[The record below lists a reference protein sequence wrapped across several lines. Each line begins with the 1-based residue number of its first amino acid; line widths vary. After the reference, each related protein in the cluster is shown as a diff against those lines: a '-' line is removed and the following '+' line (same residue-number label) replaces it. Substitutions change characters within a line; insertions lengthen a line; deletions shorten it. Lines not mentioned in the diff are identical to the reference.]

1 MGFFKSIEKHLDN
14 INLNMTITKSETGI
28 VVSVLPVLNCKDEA
42 VKNIT
47 PILLKGTAEEMDT
60 EFAGIIQQPLETV
73 SGVASNI
80 IEFEQS
86 VTKAKE
92 NSAVKKAADDK
103 ATKAKT
109 KAEKDAEKAKI
120 KTEKDLEK
128 LNVKADKDLVKAETY
143 VEKKE
148 YGKAIFMIKSA
159 LKISPTYDKAI
170 KMLEDTEKLDSAEV
184 VQIFQEEAAE
194 VMMKGEPTSM
204 KEVAVEEQ
212 QKSEVESLV
221 GKPKPRRKDLE
232 SMKDFD
238 SRLKDWELVNDI
250 ASKKEESGVN
260 FAPLSPEEERL
271 SKAMHREE
279 EKASKSPFKEKPE
292 LSGMKPNTEFDDDM
306 MDVDDEDE
314 FDDIDF

>member
-92 NSAVKKAADDK
+92 NSAIKKAADDK
-103 ATKAKT
+103 DTKAKT

-120 KTEKDLEK
+120 KAEKDLEK
-128 LNVKADKDLVKAETY
+128 LNIKADKELVKAETY
-143 VEKKE
+143 AEKKE

-159 LKISPTYDKAI
+159 LKISPTYEKAI
-170 KMLEDTEKLDSAEV
+170 KMLEDTEKLDSPE
-184 VQIFQEEAAE
+184 IFEKED
-194 VMMKGEPTSM
+194 KPTSM
-204 KEVAVEEQ
+204 KEVAIEDQ

-232 SMKDFD
+232 SMSAFE

-250 ASKKEESGVN
+250 ASKKEDSGVN
-260 FAPLSPEEERL
+260 LAPLSPEEERL

>member
-92 NSAVKKAADDK
+92 NSAIKKAADDK
-103 ATKAKT
+103 DTKAKT

-120 KTEKDLEK
+120 KAEKDLEK
-128 LNVKADKDLVKAETY
+128 LNIKADKELVKAETY
-143 VEKKE
+143 AEKKE

-170 KMLEDTEKLDSAEV
+170 KMLEDTEKLDSPE
-184 VQIFQEEAAE
+184 IFEKED
-194 VMMKGEPTSM
+194 KPTSM
-204 KEVAVEEQ
+204 KEVAIEDQ

-232 SMKDFD
+232 SMSAFE

-250 ASKKEESGVN
+250 ASKKEDSGVN
-260 FAPLSPEEERL
+260 LAPLSPEEERL

>member
-1 MGFFKSIEKHLDN
+1 M
-14 INLNMTITKSETGI
+14 
-28 VVSVLPVLNCKDEA
+28 
-42 VKNIT
+42 
-47 PILLKGTAEEMDT
+47 
-60 EFAGIIQQPLETV
+60 
-73 SGVASNI
+73 
-80 IEFEQS
+80 
-86 VTKAKE
+86 
-92 NSAVKKAADDK
+92 
-103 ATKAKT
+103 
-109 KAEKDAEKAKI
+109 
-120 KTEKDLEK
+120 EK

-159 LKISPTYDKAI
+159 LKISPTYEKAI
-170 KMLEDTEKLDSAEV
+170 KMLEDTEKLDSPE
-184 VQIFQEEAAE
+184 IFEKED
-194 VMMKGEPTSM
+194 KPTSM
-204 KEVAVEEQ
+204 KEVAIEDQ